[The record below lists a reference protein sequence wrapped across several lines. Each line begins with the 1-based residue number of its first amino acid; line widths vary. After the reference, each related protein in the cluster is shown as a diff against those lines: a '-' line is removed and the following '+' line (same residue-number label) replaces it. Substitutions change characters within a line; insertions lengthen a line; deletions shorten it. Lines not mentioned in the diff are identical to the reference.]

1 MSVSVWYNMKFYCKM
16 GYIHIHVHVN
26 LRYLQLKSLKYKE
39 NKKNCDTF
47 DHNFK
52 KKKIYYELG
61 IIQQASFCIIRWR
74 P

>member
-1 MSVSVWYNMKFYCKM
+1 M
-16 GYIHIHVHVN
+16 GYIHIHVN

-52 KKKIYYELG
+52 KKNFIM
-61 IIQQASFCIIRWR
+61 S
-74 P
+74 